1 MKKTLLTLSL
11 ITALAGTTLS
21 ANAFCW
27 SNLNPFT
34 WGSKCCGAA
43 APCKCQNKC
52 CPEKENKCCPKKDKC
67 KTEKP
72 KCNTC
77 EPKKCSPCEQ
87 KTCNPCDKLQQ
98 ETER

>member
-1 MKKTLLTLSL
+1 MKKTLLTAALIAALS
-11 ITALAGTTLS
+11 ATTLS

-34 WGSKCCGAA
+34 WGSRCCGAA
-43 APCKCQNKC
+43 ANCE
-52 CPEKENKCCPKKDKC
+52 CPKDKC
-67 KTEKP
+67 KPSCKKTKSCCPVKNKCQTEKP

-77 EPKKCSPCEQ
+77 APAECSPC
-87 KTCNPCDKLQQ
+87 DRLQQ